1 MKAFQVTLSLY
12 IFENCILYFIIYIID
27 FTLYIK
33 LETYEIGKQKKKS
46 KILQVC
52 HYNCFNNQNTLIIFI
67 SFSLHV

>member
-46 KILQVC
+46 KILKQMHSNLRKRERKVLLG
-52 HYNCFNNQNTLIIFI
+52 HFMSNF
-67 SFSLHV
+67 